1 MHLIDKQRAVQYIV
15 VVVVVVYV
23 RLVVDTNRGR
33 HKFVVYATLSPHM
46 HKLKQLNNW
55 GTKIKRI

>member
-1 MHLIDKQRAVQYIV
+1 MHLIDKQRVVQYI
-15 VVVVVVYV
+15 VVVVVYV